1 MWPLSGKSA
10 SAEVGRG
17 KANTLNSLNLKL
29 CLTVDQCVWILKC
42 AFDKAVLRLCC
53 FNCFALADR
62 MALKVLVGCKRVI
75 DYAVKIRVRP
85 DNLGVRKFLNESL
98 SIRLPGGDR
107 GSEAQHESF
116 WWDCRWRSG
125 EEIWSRSSEMFRPS
139 HVFECMLQ
147 VRMKEKKLV
156 KEIVVVSC
164 GPAQVIGVWFV
175 VQCRSQ
181 CFDMWFA
188 ILSGCWDHSN
198 RPCHGSR
205 QR

>member
-10 SAEVGRG
+10 SAEVRRG
-17 KANTLNSLNLKL
+17 KAKTLNSLNLKL
-29 CLTVDQCVWILKC
+29 CLTIDQYVWILKN
-42 AFDKAVLRLCC
+42 AFHNAVLRLCC

-85 DNLGVRKFLNESL
+85 DNLGVRKFLCESF

-107 GSEAQHESF
+107 GSEAQHESL

-125 EEIWSRSSEMFRPS
+125 EEIWSRSSEMFRRFHS
-139 HVFECMLQ
+139 FECMLQ

-164 GPAQVIGVWFV
+164 GPAQV
-175 VQCRSQ
+175 
-181 CFDMWFA
+181 
-188 ILSGCWDHSN
+188 
-198 RPCHGSR
+198 
-205 QR
+205 QRV

>member
-1 MWPLSGKSA
+1 MF
-10 SAEVGRG
+10 
-17 KANTLNSLNLKL
+17 SLY
-29 CLTVDQCVWILKC
+29 
-42 AFDKAVLRLCC
+42 LRLCC
-53 FNCFALADR
+53 FDCLALADR

-85 DNLGVRKFLNESL
+85 DNLGVRKFLYESL
-98 SIRLPGGDR
+98 SIRLQGGDR

-164 GPAQVIGVWFV
+164 GPAQVIGIGWA
-175 VQCRSQ
+175 VQSHKKLSLCRSQ
-181 CFDMWFA
+181 CVDMWFA